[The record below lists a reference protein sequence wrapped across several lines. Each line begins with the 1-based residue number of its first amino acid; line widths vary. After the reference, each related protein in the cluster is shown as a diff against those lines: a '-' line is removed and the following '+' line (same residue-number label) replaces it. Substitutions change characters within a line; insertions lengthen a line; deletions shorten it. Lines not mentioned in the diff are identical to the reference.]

1 MSYLDYLLEE
11 IVTANKI
18 LAREDVVDSFGH
30 ISVRHPDNPNH
41 FLMSRARAP
50 DCVEKDDIMEVTLE
64 GELIGDDDRQPYLER
79 FIHGTVFESRP
90 DVHSV
95 VHNHSPSVIPFG
107 ATGTVIK
114 PIVHMAASIGHE
126 VPIWDSQT
134 KFGDTNLLIA
144 NLDMGR
150 DFAQFMGLH
159 RSALMRGHGS
169 VVVGTNIRHAVHVS
183 IYLELG
189 ARLQM
194 EAMRMGNVTYLT
206 NGEVDKIIART
217 ASYTINRAWENWC
230 RRAGRTPQEEWIKE

>member
-1 MSYLDYLLEE
+1 MNYLDYLLEE
-11 IVTANKI
+11 IVTANRI

-50 DCVEKDDIMEVTLE
+50 DCVEKSDIMEFTLE
-64 GELIGDDDRQPYLER
+64 GELVSDDDRQPYLER
-79 FIHGTVFESRP
+79 FIHGTVFEARP
-90 DVHSV
+90 DIHSV
-95 VHNHSPSVIPFG
+95 VHNHSPSLIPFG
-107 ATGTVIK
+107 ATGTKIK

-150 DFAQFMGLH
+150 DFAKFLGPGI
-159 RSALMRGHGS
+159 SALMRGHGS
-169 VVVGTNIRHAVHVS
+169 VIAGKNIRHAVHVS
-183 IYLELG
+183 IYLETG
-189 ARLQM
+189 AKLQM
-194 EAMRMGNVTYLT
+194 EAMRMGDVTYLT

-230 RRAGRTPQEEWIKE
+230 KRAGRSPQEEFVKE